1 MSIDSRLEKVFD
13 DALKTDTIVNVF
25 AGFVRLTPED
35 HDKRLRACLSQFQ
48 EMTREI
54 APEDCVSGLLN
65 FFHKQT
71 VLRHINF
78 VADMIKICLKDS
90 ILPTKTVLQRL
101 IPHEMLKHNRRV
113 HWCKTFEIL
122 KEYIH
127 LIEYKGCRDI
137 LHLVLLKLKNVPTTS
152 WSEMT
157 EQMNAIIDV
166 IEYLLDP
173 EACLL
178 PGYLAVNEIRQYSG
192 EDQPPGHWSLS
203 GKVAEFVDRFRA
215 TATMVST
222 TGRSHLLPV
231 VFHFSVPLTT
241 TWKLDHE
248 TLRFTTKGQ
257 LPYDKSLYQRQTKL
271 LRYILEQPYSRDMV
285 CHVLNLQKQQK
296 QRCEALET
304 ELVDLVVSTMER
316 TSEIENLDE
325 KDDAYRII
333 HLQWQHL
340 SSQVIYFVLLQFAV
354 FPRMVE
360 NFYQKLSSRN
370 VKNGRDHLMWVL
382 LQFIS
387 GSIQKNP
394 LSDFLPIIKLMNLLY
409 SERQPLP
416 EPDITKPFSTHKFA
430 AICILMHLNRKAQSD
445 NQQQEN
451 ASSNSSSGS
460 ISTTSKTAQFQHC
473 AIPVSLQKH
482 HEYLQR
488 CLESKNNSLQ
498 DYAIA
503 LICNACSTTTELF
516 NGPINSLVDSIYGD
530 STTTPLPGENC
541 VAFAKTTPLS
551 MSLLDSLTVHTKMSL
566 IHHIVVKVMNLA
578 QNNSNVALSPAV
590 VETYSRL
597 LVYMETESLGV
608 KGLISQVFP
617 KVLQNNSLGIL
628 NTLLEM
634 FSYRLH
640 HIQPQYRIQLLT
652 NLHRVAA
659 EPNTDHNQLQICV
672 ESTALRMITALSNAD
687 VKPQLSRFTSEPK
700 QIISKESEELNRA
713 LVLTL
718 ARSIHITGAETI
730 SGSWCNDILK
740 AILEETPHRWA
751 SHTLKCFPR
760 SLQIFYQHNQI
771 ECTNKETLK
780 NNVEDEYRKWG
791 QVISKSAQPGNSN
804 SNSNAA
810 VSESDALAYFTMDGS
825 PPFFLCLLWKI
836 LTLDRKPSLVC
847 HNILTV
853 IGRRKL
859 STHVRTFSDFL
870 VHEFSLD
877 GGSHVKRYIP
887 IVRDMILKY
896 NLVFL
901 DQLILCLAL
910 RCNEGNEAQVA
921 FFIIQYL
928 LMKPDD
934 FRARVHSFVQDTK
947 SAEHW
952 TLDDWHVKH
961 MNYHRKFPEKFYFE
975 GLKSSATEGEEEEKS
990 SDSSQQ
996 YLPVYFGNLTLRFLP
1011 VFDLVVH
1018 RFLELMPVTN
1028 SLETLL
1034 AHLGPLYKFH
1044 EQPITY
1050 LFNTLHYYEARLRDR
1065 HSLKKTLVS
1074 TIIGS
1079 MNDTKPQNWALSEQ
1093 YLNYAAQQDNWKPE
1107 NNYFCMLVR
1116 RLVDTIDGKHPAPF
1130 PACDWRFNEFP
1141 NAAAHAL
1148 HVTCVELMALP
1159 MQPESVGLA
1168 LMEVVLK
1175 MQSVIERKYVM
1186 MWTNAVA
1193 LLLTTLPE
1201 IYWKPLHTELVNVI
1215 QSPALNSSAV
1225 GMTEYPYY
1233 LLKFSDQHLSFS
1245 DHSCTRLLALT
1256 HVVWHH
1262 MGIGQLSLV
1271 PQFLKEQ
1278 VKPNVMTELQ
1288 LLYVFHLIGPFL
1300 PRFQHERTRCMIDV
1314 AVVLYDMLLQVSEN
1328 CDDIRFMDE
1337 IADFLY
1343 HLKYMHIG
1351 IAINNQVEGIIDR
1364 LKPGMRKRLRFII
1377 HTASAKEQFRS
1388 PSAPSSASHG
1398 DGT

>member
-1 MSIDSRLEKVFD
+1 MSLDVRLGKVFD

-35 HDKRLRACLSQFQ
+35 HEKRLRACLNQFK
-48 EMTREI
+48 ELAREVP
-54 APEDCVSGLLN
+54 AEDCVTGLLA
-65 FFHKQT
+65 FYHKQN

-78 VADMIKICLKDS
+78 VADMVKICLKDTV
-90 ILPTKTVLQRL
+90 LPTKIVLLRL
-101 IPHEMLKHNRRV
+101 VSHEMLKHDRRV

-127 LIEYKGCRDI
+127 LIDYKGCRDI
-137 LHLVLLKLKNVPTTS
+137 LQLVLLKLKSVPSTA
-152 WSEMT
+152 WSEIK
-157 EQMNAIIDV
+157 EQMIAIGDV

-178 PGYLAVNEIRQYSG
+178 PGYLAVNEIRQYAA
-192 EDQPPGHWSLS
+192 EDQPAGHWGLS

-222 TGRSHLLPV
+222 TGRSSLLPV
-231 VFHFSVPLTT
+231 VYHFSAPLTS

-304 ELVDLVVSTMER
+304 ELVDLLVDAMER
-316 TSEIENLDE
+316 TSEIENLNE
-325 KDDAYRII
+325 NDDAYHTI

-340 SSQVIYFVLLQFAV
+340 SAQVIFFVLFQFAV
-354 FPRMVE
+354 FPEMVE
-360 NFYQKLSSRN
+360 TLYRKLSAKN

-394 LSDFLPIIKLMNLLY
+394 LSDFLPIIKLINLLY
-409 SERQPLP
+409 SEKQPLP
-416 EPDITKPFSTHKFA
+416 EPDITKPSSTHKFA
-430 AICILMHLNRKAQSD
+430 AICILMHLNGKAQSD
-445 NQQQEN
+445 SQQQE
-451 ASSNSSSGS
+451 SGGSSGTS
-460 ISTTSKTAQFQHC
+460 GPSTAALKSAVFQHC
-473 AIPVSLQKH
+473 PIPISLQKH

-488 CLESKNNSLQ
+488 CLESKNIGLQ
-498 DYAIA
+498 DYTIA
-503 LICNACSTTTELF
+503 FICNACSTNVELY
-516 NGPINSLVDSIYGD
+516 NDPINSLVDSIYGD
-530 STTTPLPGENC
+530 SATTPLPGENC
-541 VAFAKTTPLS
+541 VAFAKSTPLS

-566 IHHIVVKVMNLA
+566 IHHIVHKVLNLA
-578 QNNSNVALSPAV
+578 QNNSNIALSPAV

-597 LVYMETESLGV
+597 LVYMETETLGI
-608 KGLISQVFP
+608 KGLMSQVFP
-617 KVLQNNSLGIL
+617 KVLQNKSLGIL

-640 HIQPQYRIQLLT
+640 HIQTQYRIQLLT
-652 NLHRVAA
+652 NLHMVAA
-659 EPNTDHNQLQICV
+659 APNTDHNQLQICV

-687 VKPQLSRFTSEPK
+687 VKPQLSRFTNEPK

-730 SGSWCNDILK
+730 SGSWCNEILK
-740 AILEETPHRWA
+740 AIMEETPHRWA

-780 NNVEDEYRKWG
+780 NSVEDEYRKWG
-791 QVISKSAQPGNSN
+791 QVISKSSQPGNTN
-804 SNSNAA
+804 TNSNAA
-810 VSESDALAYFTMDGS
+810 VSESDALAYFTMEGS

-836 LTLDRKPSLVC
+836 LTSDRKPSLVC

-859 STHVRTFSDFL
+859 SSHVRTFSDFL

-896 NLVFL
+896 NLIFL

-928 LMKPDD
+928 LIKPDD

-952 TLDDWHVKH
+952 TLNDWHVKH
-961 MNYHRKFPEKFYFE
+961 MNYHRKFPEKYYFE
-975 GLKSSATEGEEEEKS
+975 GLKASASKEEGEDKTT
-990 SDSSQQ
+990 DSSHQ

-1093 YLNYAAQQDNWKPE
+1093 YLKYAAQQDTWKPE
-1107 NNYFCMLVR
+1107 NDYFCMLVL
-1116 RLVDTIDGKHPAPF
+1116 RLVDTIDGKRPGPF
-1130 PACDWRFNEFP
+1130 PSRDWRFNEFP

-1148 HVTCVELMALP
+1148 HVTCVELLALP
-1159 MQPESVGLA
+1159 MHPEHVGLA
-1168 LMEVVLK
+1168 LMDVVLK
-1175 MQSVIERKYVM
+1175 MQSVIKRKDVM
-1186 MWTNAVA
+1186 MWINAVA
-1193 LLLTTLPE
+1193 VLLTTLPE
-1201 IYWKPLHTELVNVI
+1201 VYWKPLHTELVNVI
-1215 QSPALNSSAV
+1215 QSPALNAPAI
-1225 GMTEYPYY
+1225 GMKEYPYH
-1233 LLKFSDQHLSFS
+1233 LLKFSVQHLSFS
-1245 DHSCTRLLALT
+1245 DQACTRLLALT

-1271 PQFLKEQ
+1271 PSFLKEQ
-1278 VKPNVMTELQ
+1278 VKPIVTTELQ
-1288 LLYVFHLIGPFL
+1288 LLYVFHLSSPFL
-1300 PRFQHERTRCMIDV
+1300 PRFQQERTRCMIDV
-1314 AVVLYDMLLQVSEN
+1314 AVVLYDMLLQVSDN
-1328 CDDIRFMDE
+1328 CEEMRFMDE

-1351 IAINNQVEGIIDR
+1351 VAINSQVERIVDR
-1364 LKPGMRKRLRFII
+1364 LKPGMRKRLMFII
-1377 HTASAKEQFRS
+1377 HTPSAKQQFRS
-1388 PSAPSSASHG
+1388 PNAPSAASHG
-1398 DGT
+1398 DGN